1 MAKNYEGFAPAETPA
16 NSRADLSIQEKKEF
30 EEKIKLENKFI
41 DTGYNRVFQKV
52 KILRQGFSK
61 AVYRHFEVMIS
72 I

>member
-16 NSRADLSIQEKKEF
+16 NPRADLSIQEKKEF